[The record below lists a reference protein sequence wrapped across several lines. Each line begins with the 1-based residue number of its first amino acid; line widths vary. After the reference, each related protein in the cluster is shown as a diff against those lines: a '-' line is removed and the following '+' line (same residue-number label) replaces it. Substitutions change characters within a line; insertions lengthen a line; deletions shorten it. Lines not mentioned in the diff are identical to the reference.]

1 MKKLIKVLSLS
12 IVLGAAS
19 SAMAMDP
26 DPDEEL
32 ANATFTN
39 TSDSCTYEGHVIR
52 VSAYN
57 YNKHEDS
64 YVYWREKARDNFY
77 YYAKT
82 DDERL
87 LNAAMHAMVGP
98 KHVQIRTDSC
108 SVGRSKGHIEVLR
121 LNP

>member
-1 MKKLIKVLSLS
+1 MKKLIKALSFS

-32 ANATFTN
+32 ANAAFTN
-39 TSDSCTYEGHVIR
+39 TGTSCAYEGHVIR
-52 VSAYN
+52 VSAY
-57 YNKHEDS
+57 KESQDS
-64 YVYWREKARDNFY
+64 YVYWRAKARDNFY

-98 KHVQIRTDSC
+98 KRVQIRTDSC
-108 SVGRSKGHIEVLR
+108 FEGRSKGHIYVIR

>member
-1 MKKLIKVLSLS
+1 MKNLIKALSLS

-19 SAMAMDP
+19 SAMAME
-26 DPDEEL
+26 PDEES
-32 ANATFTN
+32 ANTVINTN
-39 TSDSCTYEGHVIR
+39 TNTSCTYEGHVIR
-52 VSAYN
+52 VSAY
-57 YNKHEDS
+57 KEFQDS

-82 DDERL
+82 DDDRL

-98 KHVQIRTDSC
+98 KRVQIRTNYC
-108 SVGRSKGHIEVLR
+108 SDGRSKGHIEFVR

>member
-1 MKKLIKVLSLS
+1 MKKLIKALSLS
-12 IVLGAAS
+12 IILGAAS
-19 SAMAMDP
+19 STMAME
-26 DPDEEL
+26 PDEES
-32 ANATFTN
+32 ANVAFTN
-39 TSDSCTYEGHVIR
+39 TSNTCSYEGHVIR

-57 YNKHEDS
+57 HNKYDYS

-82 DDERL
+82 NDERL

-98 KHVQIRTDSC
+98 KRVKIRTDSC
-108 SVGRSKGHIEVLR
+108 EQGRNKGYIDVIW

>member
-1 MKKLIKVLSLS
+1 MKKLIKALSLS

-26 DPDEEL
+26 DEESSI
-32 ANATFTN
+32 AAFTN
-39 TSDSCTYEGHVIR
+39 TSTSCTYEGHVIR
-52 VSAYN
+52 VSAYKEFQN
-57 YNKHEDS
+57 S

-77 YYAKT
+77 YYART

-98 KHVQIRTDSC
+98 KRVQIRTDSC
-108 SVGRSKGHIEVLR
+108 SDGRSKGHIEVLR

>member
-1 MKKLIKVLSLS
+1 MKKLIKALSFS

-26 DPDEEL
+26 DPDEEF

-39 TSDSCTYEGHVIR
+39 TNNSCTYEGHVIR

-57 YNKHEDS
+57 HNNYPHS
-64 YVYWREKARDNFY
+64 YVYWREKVRDNFY
-77 YYAKT
+77 YYATT

-98 KHVQIRTDSC
+98 KRVQIRTDSC
-108 SVGRSKGHIEVLR
+108 SDGRSKGHIEVLR